1 MKLLKNE
8 KGIALVLVLVLSLV
22 SLAMVAS
29 LIYIVTQGTRASGA
43 FKRYDSAREA
53 GHGGAEISEAYIAN
67 MGTLAITSIIG
78 FSNGCNCAD
87 PLDFTDNIDLNLASA
102 AESCRCNKLCNPT
115 SDWGSICDEDTSTP
129 AVVDISMDP
138 NDPIPQ
144 VSADGKDAAEF
155 RFALP
160 GIGTDYNVSGKIVD
174 TVMGNTDTSGTRLGG
189 EGVVTATGG
198 RIPAPLSPYLYR
210 IEITSE
216 NQDNTRSKL
225 SVLYAF

>member
-22 SLAMVAS
+22 SLAMVAT

-78 FSNGCNCAD
+78 FPNGCNCAD
-87 PLDFTDNIDLNLASA
+87 PLVFTDNIDLNLAPA

-115 SDWGSICDEDTSTP
+115 SDWGSLCDEDTLTAGVQVSL
-129 AVVDISMDP
+129 DP
-138 NDPIPQ
+138 NDPL
-144 VSADGKDAAEF
+144 VRADSSDAAEL
-155 RFALP
+155 RFNLA
-160 GIGTDYNVSGKIVD
+160 GVGTTYQVSGKIVD

-189 EGVVTATGG
+189 EGVVTSTGG